1 LPLQEAFGYDLAQSL
16 FTQQRNLIL
25 EGITDY
31 WYLEATSQL
40 LRDENIEKLNDK
52 IALVFANS
60 AGKVVYYATI
70 LFAHKLKVAAL
81 LDSDAAGDQA
91 AQQENL
97 VHTLGNKNILRTK
110 DFTNG
115 TIKPEIEDLLK
126 ETLINIAKEE
136 YQKDVKSIADSQP
149 NRAIIDIFSNEIPNF
164 SKYKLAKAYVK
175 WTKSNAASNLSSVEI
190 DNWKGLIQKVNKVL
204 K

>member
-1 LPLQEAFGYDLAQSL
+1 M
-16 FTQQRNLIL
+16 IL

-40 LRDENIEKLNDK
+40 LKEAKIEKLNDK

-70 LFAHKLKVAAL
+70 LFAHNLKVAAL

-126 ETLINIAKEE
+126 ETLIVIAKDL
-136 YQKDVKSIADSQP
+136 YGKDVTSIATSQP
-149 NRAIIDIFSNEIPNF
+149 NRSIIDIFSNEISDF
-164 SKYKLAKAYVK
+164 SKYKMAKAYVK
-175 WTKSNAASNLSSVEI
+175 WSRNNKASDLTDAEI
-190 DNWKGLIQKVNKVL
+190 ENWKGLIQKVNKAL